1 MNKRIALILNIL
13 FCLLIRTANAQEI
26 PSKNLS
32 HKAKYSLRNY
42 NVENGLP
49 SSEVYDVVQGSD
61 GYMWFTTD
69 RGVSKFN
76 GYDFINYTTKD
87 GLLDNVNFEIIKDAK
102 DRIWIL
108 SIGGALCYFE
118 KNNFIEYAYN
128 DVLTKNLPKY
138 KYSNSIFID
147 THENVHF
154 GSLGNGLITISK
166 DGILKKINN
175 ESNPYNITIANIE
188 DNFFTYKCD
197 NQTSNDVLN
206 YFFKDSIILKSTQ
219 HFNLIRTKAYLHA
232 DSLLCFNT
240 PKSIVI
246 YNINSSTIS
255 NQIFFDNRITS
266 FDRSND
272 GDVFVGT
279 ENSGLYIYKI
289 KNEEF
294 IIKQHVLKT
303 LTISSC
309 LKDLEGGYWITT
321 TQEGVFYTPSFNII
335 SFDKSHGLINNYI
348 NELNIYN
355 NSLAISYGDSMQFLE
370 SSKLSNPIN
379 LSINNKQNINSNN
392 FNLVKDKCD
401 LLHRNKKLYNFCDDF
416 IYPNLVKCGLA
427 SIISLN
433 KIIYIFTK
441 SYGIKYKNDEFSEIS
456 LNAKNTIIEDVEII
470 NENSFWIGTRGGLIR
485 QNNGVSYDMANED
498 SLFKKRIVE
507 IEFNSKK
514 ELIVATRGAGV
525 LIRKAD
531 SNLININAENGL
543 ITNDLT
549 CLHVDEKDN
558 IWVATNQGL
567 HMLNANNYFDVEY
580 FSMSNGLISN
590 EITDIKSIRNK
601 IYIGTKKGLSIID
614 LETFKVDTSEIS
626 LRMLNVELNGIKID
640 FNQTIDL
647 YPGNKKLDIHFLGLN
662 YKSLGEIQYKYRF
675 NGLSKKWNYTKNQII
690 SLHSLPESG
699 EVSLEI
705 SARKLPQGEWT
716 LPIITQFILHPPFY
730 KTWWFIISIGLFIVG
745 VIYLAF
751 KVNIIAYNKHIQHA
765 IVQRILEN
773 LGKKSYLTIE
783 ADKTKTRIDQNNIL
797 YIQAH
802 KDYIEIH
809 IIKKV
814 FLYRSTMK
822 NIEQKLK
829 NSNIVRVHR
838 SYMVNVN
845 KIDSIGKEKLNILD
859 KTIPIGVTYQEKLK
873 KLSTQFSKLNL

>member
-1 MNKRIALILNIL
+1 MNKHIVLILNIL
-13 FCLLIRTANAQEI
+13 FCLLIRSVNAQEI
-26 PSKNLS
+26 PSTNLN

-49 SSEVYDVVQGSD
+49 SSEVYDVVQDGD
-61 GYMWFTTD
+61 GYIWLTTD

-76 GYDFINYTTKD
+76 GYDFTNYTTKE
-87 GLLDNVNFEIIKDAK
+87 GLLDNVNFELVKDAK
-102 DRIWIL
+102 GRIWTL
-108 SIGGALCYFE
+108 SIDGGLCYFE
-118 KNNFIEYAYN
+118 SNIFKEYAYN
-128 DVLTKNLPKY
+128 DILKENLPIY

-147 THENVHF
+147 SQENLYF
-154 GSLGNGLITISK
+154 GSFGNGLITISK

-175 ESNPYNITIANIE
+175 ENNSYNITIANIE
-188 DNFFTYKCD
+188 DNYITYKCD

-219 HFNLIRTKAYLHA
+219 HFNLIRTKAYLHT

-240 PKSIVI
+240 AKSIVM
-246 YNINSSTIS
+246 YNINTSTIS
-255 NQIFFDNRITS
+255 NQIFLDNRITS
-266 FDRSND
+266 FDWSND
-272 GDVFVGT
+272 GDLFVGT
-279 ENSGLYIYKI
+279 ENSGLYIYNI
-289 KNEEF
+289 KNEEL
-294 IIKQHVLKT
+294 IKKQHVLKT

-309 LKDLEGGYWITT
+309 LKDLEGGYWIST

-348 NELNIYN
+348 NEFNIYN
-355 NSLAISYGDSMQFLE
+355 NSLAISYGDSMQFFE
-370 SSKLSNPIN
+370 SSKLSNPIH
-379 LSINNKQNINSNN
+379 LAINNKQSSKSNN

-401 LLHRNKKLYNFCDDF
+401 LLYRNKKLYNFCNNF
-416 IYPNLVKCGLA
+416 IYPNLIKAGVV
-427 SIISLN
+427 SL
-433 KIIYIFTK
+433 KLMYESIYIFNK
-441 SYGIKYKNDEFSEIS
+441 SYGIKYENDEFSKIS
-456 LNAKNTIIEDVEII
+456 LNAKNTLIEDVEII
-470 NENSFWIGTRGGLIR
+470 NENSFWIGTRDGLIR

-525 LIRKAD
+525 LIRKGYND
-531 SNLININAENGL
+531 LININAKNGL

-549 CLHVDEKDN
+549 CLHVDEMDN

-567 HMLNANNYFDVEY
+567 HMLNANNYYDVQY

-614 LETFKVDTSEIS
+614 LETYKVDISEIS
-626 LRMLNVELNGIKID
+626 LRMLNVELNGIKTD
-640 FNQTIDL
+640 FNQTIDI
-647 YPGNKKLDIHFLGLN
+647 YPGNKKLDLHFLGLN

-675 NGLSKKWNYTKNQII
+675 NGLSETWYYTKNHTI

-699 EVSLEI
+699 DVSLEI

-716 LPIITQFILHPPFY
+716 LPIITQFMLHPPFY
-730 KTWWFIISIGLFIVG
+730 KTWWFIISMGLFIVG
-745 VIYLAF
+745 IIYLAF
-751 KVNIIAYNKHIQHA
+751 KVNIIAYNKHIQRA
-765 IVQRILEN
+765 IVNRILKF

-797 YIQAH
+797 YIQAY
-802 KDYIEIH
+802 KDYVEIH
-809 IIKKV
+809 TNKKV
-814 FLYRSTMK
+814 FLYRATMK
-822 NIEQKLK
+822 DIEQRLK
-829 NSNIVRVHR
+829 NSTNVRVHR

-845 KIDSIGKEKLNILD
+845 KIDSIGKEKLKIMD

-873 KLSTQFSKLNL
+873 KLSAQFTKLNL